1 MLTILRVANGIVLK
15 DIIDCYEGIE
25 SDVNSLI
32 IGGEIIANKNKEI
45 KSLVLYP
52 RGISFLSRL
61 SGTVTATQG
70 KQLID
75 TSVSLLPEIRR
86 GEAIQVDEVWYRVS
100 SAIGSGAAHQQNQR
114 STAPTS
120 VTSDRD
126 MSDKNVYCDPYTEH
140 VLPLDGDFEGHEGAA
155 SSEAAGNNSETV
167 VFKGSAF
174 KHGCTNDIKDCWR
187 DTIEGGFRQFQGGQ
201 EKALEMEL
209 IRLNLLSKNLLN
221 NAQTADSLKRKANQT
236 GSGSGGANG
245 KKRQVRKSKPGGAV
259 LGANSSTNFG
269 VNAHLRGTALEKIL
283 RETRE
288 KEEGVAQK

>member
-1 MLTILRVANGIVLK
+1 MSLVSLV
-15 DIIDCYEGIE
+15 E

-32 IGGEIIANKNKEI
+32 IGGEIIANKNKDV

-52 RGISFLSRL
+52 RGISFLSKL

-70 KQLID
+70 KQYID
-75 TSVSLLPEIRR
+75 TSVNLQPEIRR
-86 GEAIQVDEVWYRVS
+86 GEAIQVAETWYRVS

-126 MSDKNVYCDPYTEH
+126 MSDKNVYCDPYNDH
-140 VLPLDGDFEGHEGAA
+140 VLPLDGDFEGQESSGIAGGAEGAAA
-155 SSEAAGNNSETV
+155 SSEPST
-167 VFKGSAF
+167 VFKGPAF
-174 KHGCTNDIKDCWR
+174 KHGCTNDIKDCWKA
-187 DTIEGGFRQFQGGQ
+187 TIEGGFRQFQTD
-201 EKALEMEL
+201 EKALEREL
-209 IRLNLLSKNLLN
+209 INLNLLSRNVVGSGQVTN
-221 NAQTADSLKRKANQT
+221 TLKRKDTNGNGN
-236 GSGSGGANG
+236 GSG
-245 KKRQVRKSKPGGAV
+245 KKRQVRKSRPGGAV

-288 KEEGVAQK
+288 KEEGTAQK